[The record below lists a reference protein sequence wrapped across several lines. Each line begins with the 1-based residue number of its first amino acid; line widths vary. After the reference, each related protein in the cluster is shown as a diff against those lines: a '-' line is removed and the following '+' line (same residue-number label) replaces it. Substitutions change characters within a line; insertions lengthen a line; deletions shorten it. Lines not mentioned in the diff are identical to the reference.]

1 MRAQNNAPIV
11 FVVDDDPAVREALD
25 GLVRSTGLNV
35 QTFES
40 GKEFVASILP
50 DVPACVVLDVRLA
63 GENGL
68 EIQRE
73 LAAKKF
79 SLPIIFITGHGNIR
93 TGVQAIKGGAV
104 EFLTKPFDDTELLTA
119 IERAIEMDRR
129 TIEKRREMTQ
139 LSSRKDSLSER
150 ERQVMQ
156 LVVRGMLN
164 KQIAAEFG
172 TAEITVKIQRRSM
185 MKKMGATS
193 VPDLVR
199 IAEKLDIMVSAARS
213 AVARQPS

>member
-1 MRAQNNAPIV
+1 
-11 FVVDDDPAVREALD
+11 
-25 GLVRSTGLNV
+25 
-35 QTFES
+35 
-40 GKEFVASILP
+40 
-50 DVPACVVLDVRLA
+50 
-63 GENGL
+63 
-68 EIQRE
+68 
-73 LAAKKF
+73 
-79 SLPIIFITGHGNIR
+79 
-93 TGVQAIKGGAV
+93 
-104 EFLTKPFDDTELLTA
+104 
-119 IERAIEMDRR
+119 MDRR